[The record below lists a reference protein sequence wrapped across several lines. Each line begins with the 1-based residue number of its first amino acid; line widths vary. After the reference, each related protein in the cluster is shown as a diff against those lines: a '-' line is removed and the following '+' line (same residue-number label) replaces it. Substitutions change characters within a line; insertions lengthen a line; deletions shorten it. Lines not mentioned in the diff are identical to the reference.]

1 MREGT
6 AAMASRASGATAEL
20 RTAASEPSA
29 AAGAAALP
37 LIGLAV
43 PPRGQAT
50 RPAIAGPHP
59 VSYGDLSDRAGAIGG
74 ALAALGARGGDRV
87 AIWMDKQT
95 PYVEAV
101 LGTLR
106 AGCTYVPL
114 DGGQPAGRVE
124 TIVGDAEPVALF
136 TDRPHLAALAS
147 VRLPESLRVIVVT
160 GDEPAGPL
168 GAVPVRTYAE
178 LTGTGAAPLDA
189 PPGGTDPDALAAILY
204 TSGSTGV
211 PKGVKISH
219 RNLGSFIGW
228 ARGELDVGPDDV
240 FANHASFNFD
250 LSTFDLFTALSAG
263 ASVWVVPDVQ
273 ARDVT
278 ALADGIRRYGVS
290 VWYSV
295 PSILTLLTR
304 AGVLTGDVCRS
315 LRYVL
320 FAGEP
325 FPVPHLR
332 ETAGCLAPDTALY
345 NLYGPTETNVCTFHR
360 VRPQDL
366 DGDASLPIG
375 GPVTGAKL
383 IVRDDEGHEV
393 TGVGARGELVVE
405 GDCVTPGYW
414 RRENEPMADQH
425 RAHRHPTGDVVSI
438 EEAGLVYRGRIDRMV
453 KLNGYRLELGEVEAG
468 ALRHPD
474 LADTAALVTGEGAKA
489 RLVLFYTLRPGA
501 DRPSVVALKQHCA
514 RHLPKYMVPHVA
526 TCLPE
531 MPRNANGKTDYRRLA
546 EVAAPPTP

>member
-1 MREGT
+1 MATPTTRTTPAATGHGPAPT
-6 AAMASRASGATAEL
+6 AA
-20 RTAASEPSA
+20 P
-29 AAGAAALP
+29 LP

-43 PPRGQAT
+43 PSPEQAPRTAL
-50 RPAIAGPHP
+50 AGPDP
-59 VSYGDLSDRAGAIGG
+59 VTYGELSDRAGAVAAG
-74 ALAALGARGGDRV
+74 LAALGAAPGDRV

-95 PYVEAV
+95 AYVEAL
-101 LGTLR
+101 LGALR
-106 AGCTYVPL
+106 AGCVYVPL

-136 TDRPHLAALAS
+136 TDRRHLAALGGLSLPPS
-147 VRLPESLRVIVVT
+147 VRAVVVAGDGPPVPGTPGAPEIRTFADFTRS
-160 GDEPAGPL
+160 AGP
-168 GAVPVRTYAE
+168 APHAAE
-178 LTGTGAAPLDA
+178 R
-189 PPGGTDPDALAAILY
+189 DPSALAAILY

-219 RNLGSFIGW
+219 RNLANFIGW
-228 ARGELDVGPDDV
+228 ARGELDVGPEDV

-250 LSTFDLFTALSAG
+250 LSTFDLFTAFSAG
-263 ASVWVVPDVQ
+263 ASVWIVSDAQ

-278 ALADGIRRYGVS
+278 ALAEGIRAYGVT

-304 AGVLTGDVCRS
+304 AGVMSRDVCRS

-332 ETAGCLAPDTALY
+332 ELAARLSPATALY

-366 DGDASLPIG
+366 HGDAPLPIG
-375 GPVTGAKL
+375 GPITGARL
-383 IVRDDEGHEV
+383 IVVDDEGREV
-393 TGVGARGELVVE
+393 TGQGARGELVVQ

-414 RRENEPMADQH
+414 RREAEPMAEQH
-425 RAHRHPTGDVVSI
+425 RAGLHPTGDVVSV
-438 EEAGLVYRGRIDRMV
+438 EPTGLVYRGRKDRMV
-453 KLNGYRLELGEVEAG
+453 KLNGFRLELGEVEAA

-474 LADTAALVTGEGAKA
+474 LADTAAVVTGQGSGA

-501 DRPSVVALKQHCA
+501 RRPGTVALKRHCA
-514 RHLPKYMVPHVA
+514 RHLPTYMVPHAA
-526 TCLPE
+526 TCLEE
-531 MPRNANGKTDYRRLA
+531 MPRNANGKTDYRRLT
-546 EVAAPPTP
+546 EDAAGPRD